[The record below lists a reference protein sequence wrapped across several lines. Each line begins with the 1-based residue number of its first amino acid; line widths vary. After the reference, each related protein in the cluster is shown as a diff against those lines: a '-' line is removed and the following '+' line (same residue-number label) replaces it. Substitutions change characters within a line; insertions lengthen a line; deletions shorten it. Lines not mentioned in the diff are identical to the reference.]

1 MTAEES
7 VGEIT
12 AIEKQANRARYNV
25 YVNGQYRLS
34 VHEDVL
40 VKHRLMKGAV
50 VNERQL
56 ASVLYDEERQKA
68 MHTALRYVGRKARS
82 VLEVKQK
89 LASLSYEESFINSA
103 VDSLLKQGIL
113 NDQEFAMK
121 LAEYRFYTQ
130 KKGKRWI
137 EQELKQKGIASE
149 HIFEAVSS
157 IHDEMELDQAISL
170 AEKKWHTSKGSFLD
184 KKRKTLSYLLR
195 RGVPQDIALKAVQT
209 ASADD
214 GDQDQG
220 QFHLF

>member
-1 MTAEES
+1 MNVEDS

-12 AIEKQANRARYNV
+12 LIEKQSNRARYNV

-40 VKHRLMKGAV
+40 VKHRLMKGTA

-56 ASVLYDEERQKA
+56 ASVLQDEERQKA
-68 MHTALRYVGRKARS
+68 MHAALRYVGRKARS
-82 VLEVKQK
+82 VFEVKQK
-89 LASLSYEESFINSA
+89 LASLSYDESFIAST

-137 EQELKQKGIASE
+137 EQELKQKGIANE
-149 HIFEAVSS
+149 HINEAISN
-157 IHDEMELDQAISL
+157 IQDDEELDLAIL
-170 AEKKWHTSKGSFLD
+170 LVEKKWHTSKGSFLD
-184 KKRKTLSYLLR
+184 KKRKILSYLLR
-195 RGVPQDIALKAVQT
+195 RGFPQDIALTAVQA

-214 GDQDQG
+214 RDQDQG
-220 QFHLF
+220 LFHPY